1 MSEEEIERLRN
12 ELSELEDE
20 SYKEL
25 RRQMDLLAADET
37 MDDAQKEA
45 FYAKIR
51 EELRMMSDKVEKLT
65 SVRPTLFRPPYGD
78 YNNLVIQ
85 TARDKGYEAVQ
96 WSVDSLDWKNISP
109 EDMIRRAGDVQSGDI
124 ILFHNDSQYLLD
136 ALPTLLKSYQEKGLK
151 MVKVSEILLEGE
163 TTIDVQGKQHPT
175 AVQDTSKER

>member
-51 EELRMMSDKVEKLT
+51 EELAEMT
-65 SVRPTLFRPPYGD
+65 
-78 YNNLVIQ
+78 
-85 TARDKGYEAVQ
+85 EA
-96 WSVDSLDWKNISP
+96 P
-109 EDMIRRAGDVQSGDI
+109 RRHRQKAAKDQRAD
-124 ILFHNDSQYLLD
+124 
-136 ALPTLLKSYQEKGLK
+136 
-151 MVKVSEILLEGE
+151 
-163 TTIDVQGKQHPT
+163 
-175 AVQDTSKER
+175 

>member
-51 EELRMMSDKVEKLT
+51 EELAEMTKHRDVIARKLQKTNELIDEVETRLKET
-65 SVRPTLFRPPYGD
+65 IGKSRKRISRKASRFISCFGCSSS
-78 YNNLVIQ
+78 
-85 TARDKGYEAVQ
+85 AVLRA
-96 WSVDSLDWKNISP
+96 SCWKRSI
-109 EDMIRRAGDVQSGDI
+109 A
-124 ILFHNDSQYLLD
+124 
-136 ALPTLLKSYQEKGLK
+136 
-151 MVKVSEILLEGE
+151 
-163 TTIDVQGKQHPT
+163 
-175 AVQDTSKER
+175 

>member
-51 EELRMMSDKVEKLT
+51 EELAEMTKHRDVIARKLQKT
-65 SVRPTLFRPPYGD
+65 NELIDGQPCRDGRDGEGYPASRGHSAGAYPGGVFCRLRRPTRRLTIGKSRK
-78 YNNLVIQ
+78 
-85 TARDKGYEAVQ
+85 R
-96 WSVDSLDWKNISP
+96 IS
-109 EDMIRRAGDVQSGDI
+109 RRASRFISCFGCS
-124 ILFHNDSQYLLD
+124 S
-136 ALPTLLKSYQEKGLK
+136 S
-151 MVKVSEILLEGE
+151 
-163 TTIDVQGKQHPT
+163 
-175 AVQDTSKER
+175 AVLRASCWKRSIA

>member
-1 MSEEEIERLRN
+1 MTQ
-12 ELSELEDE
+12 LSD
-20 SYKEL
+20 
-25 RRQMDLLAADET
+25 
-37 MDDAQKEA
+37 
-45 FYAKIR
+45 AKIR

-85 TARDKGYEAVQ
+85 TARDEGYEAVQ